1 MEKRVL
7 KVSFNDNGRGS
18 ATPKTTLPKKWLD
31 ILGITIENREIELE
45 LDEEHKTIIIK
56 KKD

>member
-7 KVSFNDNGRGS
+7 KVSFNDNGKGS
-18 ATPKTTLPKKWLD
+18 VTPKTTLPKKWLD
-31 ILGITIENREIELE
+31 IIGVTADNRNIELE
-45 LDEEHKTIIIK
+45 LNEEDKTIIIR